1 MNTSYRKEELLTLIN
16 SNNFKNLFLKYNIA
30 NIILSGSITTN
41 DFNEE
46 SDVDIAIIGKEMLS
60 FKNEEFWNSLDRVA
74 LDIE

>member
-16 SNNFKNLFLKYNIA
+16 SNNFKNLFLKYNIT